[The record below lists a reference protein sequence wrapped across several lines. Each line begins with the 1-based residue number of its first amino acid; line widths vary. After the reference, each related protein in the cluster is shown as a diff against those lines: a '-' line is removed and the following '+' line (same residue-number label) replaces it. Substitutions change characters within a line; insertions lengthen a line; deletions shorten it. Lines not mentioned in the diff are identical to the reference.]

1 MRALLRSLVILAGLV
16 ATIPTLSGAQGT
28 RGVQV
33 QRAAPREVGARRVLI
48 VGVDKYSDQRI
59 PQLRYATVDAMAFAG
74 WLRSP
79 AAAARVDTMII
90 LLNEQA
96 TREAVL
102 DTYRELVAE
111 TKEND
116 ELIVYFAGHGGVRE
130 VHGNQEG
137 YLLPHDAD
145 SSNIARRGISLD
157 DINKEVSYLPGQS
170 PVLLI
175 LDACRSGNLFNS
187 NLMSRAA
194 ESLGPNIR
202 RLVSSEGSQD
212 SQEGEQ
218 WRGHGAFTYF
228 LLNGLYGMADI
239 SGDGNVTL
247 AELGLWVV
255 DRVSSETNQQ
265 QIPQV
270 QPFDH
275 KWVIAPVNQRASDS
289 VAALDAAR
297 PRARGLAAA
306 PPTRGVPA
314 PARPAAGGPPAGP
327 VRPAAP
333 ARAGGVLTLGQRVSA
348 RLEASAPVLDDST
361 HFDTWTYTGRRGD
374 KIAIVMRS
382 SQFDPF
388 LILSRQTPAGR
399 QTVRTDDDGG
409 GGTDA
414 QISLQLPADGEYVIL
429 ANAVAKTDLGDYT
442 LEVQS
447 VAQVEVS
454 FSDVLAR
461 AADLPAAPVGAVTTG
476 SLTDNSQ
483 ILTDKTPFEPFAF
496 DGRAGETVEI
506 EMRTTDFDAY
516 LAVAG
521 VGIDSVLARDDDSG
535 NNLDALVVVTLP
547 RTGRYVVLANA
558 IGRDARG
565 AFELDIRRTPPSVRS
580 QALLGRT
587 VPSGQRIR
595 KDQQIEGDLRR
606 ANETMEDNSRFEV
619 YYYEGRAN
627 EKITITMRSD
637 EFDTYLHIG
646 GTGPLGMRTLWEQ
659 DDDSGGGTDSRLT
672 VTLPMDGVY
681 AIIANAVYPR
691 GRGPYTLSVRDGN
704 SVDLTSMTDKDVI
717 SQARS
722 YPRVRIGQSV
732 RGQLT
737 DNSPVLAD
745 ETPFQGYTL
754 EGRAGQTVQIDMR
767 TTAFDAFLTVGMV
780 GTDSILGRNDDGGED
795 TNAQL
800 TVTLPAD
807 GQYVIFANAIEKDA
821 RGEFTL
827 ELTAGREL
835 HSTAQILAMPARA
848 DRRLRAGQPMS
859 SQITGSLPLMS
870 DRTPYEVWYIEG
882 RAGEQVTV
890 TMRSSDF
897 DAYLHIGKVGAAES
911 LATDDDSGGD
921 LDAQVSVTLPT
932 AGTYAV
938 IANTV
943 AADASGAY
951 TITLGD
957 GAAPAP
963 RPAPSAGGTQTIAQ
977 ILAAPVAPARRLSIG
992 QTQVSRLTASSG
1004 MMPDNTPF
1012 ETWYLEGR
1020 AGTGVTITMRSSEF
1034 DSFLH
1039 VGARGGS
1046 SAIATDDDSGGDLD
1060 SRVTTTIP
1068 AGGVLVIVANTVGE
1082 GESGAYSLEVTEGA
1096 AGPAP
1101 APSTDATLSTV
1112 RILGLDVASDR
1123 RIRVGETR
1131 TSSLSGQHP
1140 MMSDN
1145 TPFETWYLEGRS
1157 GDRITVTMRS
1167 SAMDTYLHFGRQGA
1181 SETLATDDDSGG
1193 GAGGTDA
1200 QVTVTLPANG
1210 TYVIIA
1216 NVLSEGSSGAYT
1228 LEVRSARSGDDS
1240 DSPDVLGLG
1249 AAWTGGW
1256 GWSGELELQK
1266 GQAAAGPLTT
1276 AQILALPVA
1285 RDRTIARDET
1295 RASSLDAADRLRDD
1309 DSYFEAWY
1317 VSGRA
1322 GERITVTMRSDAF
1335 DAFLLVGRQG
1345 ASEILD
1351 SNDDDGGGTDARVTL
1366 ELPADGDYVI
1376 IANSLTERQT
1386 GEFTLTVTTGSD
1398 GTGPQATAAILAA
1411 PVNNARRIAIGQT
1424 QLSRLTA
1431 SSPLM
1436 SDDSPYETWYLEGRA
1451 GQEVTITM
1459 RSSDFDAFLHIG
1471 LQGGDASLSSDDDS
1485 GGDLDA
1491 RITITLPSTGTYV
1504 IIANT
1509 VSEGESGAYS
1519 VEVSA
1524 GAGGTPSGTLDAA
1537 AVLALPVEAAQRIR
1551 VGETRTSQLGATNRM
1566 MSDNTPFETWY
1577 LEGRAGER
1585 ITITMKSSA
1594 FDSYLRIG
1602 AHGAGQPLES
1612 DDDSGG
1618 DLDAQITITLP
1629 SSGVFVLIA
1638 NTLSEGESGSY
1649 TIAVSRAN

>member
-1 MRALLRSLVILAGLV
+1 MRALLRSLLLLAGLLA
-16 ATIPTLSGAQGT
+16 ATPELSSAQRT

-33 QRAAPREVGARRVLI
+33 QRAAQREVGARRVLI
-48 VGVDKYSDQRI
+48 VGVDEYSDQRI

-90 LLNEQA
+90 LLNEDA
-96 TREAVL
+96 TRDAVL

-145 SSNIARRGISLD
+145 STNIARRGISLD

-187 NLMSRAA
+187 NQMSRAA

-228 LLNGLYGMADI
+228 LLNGLYGMAD
-239 SGDGNVTL
+239 SNRDGNVTL
-247 AELGLWVV
+247 AELGMWVV
-255 DRVSSETNQQ
+255 DRVSTETNQQ

-275 KWVIAPVNQRASDS
+275 KWVIAPVNQQASDS
-289 VAALDAAR
+289 VAAEDAAR
-297 PRARGLAAA
+297 PTARGLAAR
-306 PPTRGVPA
+306 PTRGTPPASRPA
-314 PARPAAGGPPAGP
+314 PSRPATP
-327 VRPAAP
+327 V
-333 ARAGGVLTLGQRVSA
+333 GGVLTLGQRVSA

-388 LILSRQTPAGR
+388 LILSRETPAGR

-414 QISLQLPADGEYVIL
+414 QISLQLPADGEYIIL

-454 FSDVLAR
+454 FADVLAR
-461 AADLPAAPVGAVTTG
+461 AADLPAARIGAVTTG
-476 SLTDNSQ
+476 SLTDDSQ

-516 LAVAG
+516 LALAG

-547 RTGRYVVLANA
+547 RNGRYVVLANA

-580 QALLGRT
+580 QALLGRA

-606 ANETMEDNSRFEV
+606 ANETMEDHTRFEV
-619 YYYEGRAN
+619 FYYEGRAN

-637 EFDTYLHIG
+637 EFDTFLHIG

-659 DDDSGGGTDSRLT
+659 DDDSGGDTDSRLT

-691 GRGPYTLSVRDGN
+691 GRGPYTLSIRDGN
-704 SVDLTSMTDKDVI
+704 TVDLTSMTDKDVI
-717 SQARS
+717 SQART

-754 EGRAGQTVQIDMR
+754 DGRAGQTVQIDMR
-767 TTAFDAFLTVGMV
+767 TTAFDAFLTVGMA

-835 HSTAQILAMPARA
+835 HTTAQILAMPARA
-848 DRRLRAGQPMS
+848 DRRLRAGQAMS
-859 SQITGSLPLMS
+859 SQISGSLPLMN

-897 DAYLHIGKVGAAES
+897 DSYLHIGRVGAAEG

-921 LDAQVSVTLPT
+921 LDAQLSVTLPAT
-932 AGTYAV
+932 GTYAI

-957 GAAPAP
+957 GGAPAP
-963 RPAPSAGGTQTIAQ
+963 RPAPAAAGTQTLAE

-1004 MMPDNTPF
+1004 MMPDNSPF

-1020 AGTGVTITMRSSEF
+1020 AGASVTITMRSSDF

-1060 SRVTTTIP
+1060 ARVVTTIP
-1068 AGGVLVIVANTVGE
+1068 AGGVLVIVANTLGAGE
-1082 GESGAYSLEVTEGA
+1082 TGAYSVEVTEGS
-1096 AGPAP
+1096 G
-1101 APSTDATLSTV
+1101 APSTTLSAV
-1112 RILGLDVASDR
+1112 QILGLDVASER

-1131 TSSLSGQHP
+1131 TSSLSSQHP

-1145 TPFETWYLEGRS
+1145 TPFETWYLEGRA

-1167 SAMDTYLHFGRQGA
+1167 SAMDTYLHFGRQGG

-1210 TYVIIA
+1210 MYVIIA

-1240 DSPDVLGLG
+1240 DSPGALGLG

-1256 GWSGELELQK
+1256 GWSGELEMQK
-1266 GQAAAGPLTT
+1266 GQAASGPLTT

-1285 RDRTIARDET
+1285 RDRTIGRDET
-1295 RASSLDAADRLRDD
+1295 RTSSLDAADRLRDD

-1322 GERITVTMRSDAF
+1322 GERITITMRSDAF
-1335 DAFLLVGRQG
+1335 DAFLSVGRQG
-1345 ASEILD
+1345 ASDVLD
-1351 SNDDDGGGTDARVTL
+1351 SNDDDGGGTDARLTL

-1386 GEFTLTVTTGSD
+1386 GEFTLTVSSGSD
-1398 GTGPQATAAILAA
+1398 GSGPQATAAILAA
-1411 PVNNARRIAIGQT
+1411 PVNSARRIAVGQT

-1436 SDDSPYETWYLEGRA
+1436 ADDTPYETWYLDGRA
-1451 GQEVTITM
+1451 GQEITITM
-1459 RSSDFDAFLHIG
+1459 RSSDFDSFLHIG

-1485 GGDLDA
+1485 GGDLDS

-1509 VSEGESGAYS
+1509 LGQGESGAYS
-1519 VEVSA
+1519 VEVSE
-1524 GAGGTPSGTLDAA
+1524 GAGGPPAGTLDAA
-1537 AVLALPVEAAQRIR
+1537 TVLALPVEAAQRIR

-1585 ITITMKSSA
+1585 ITITMRSSA
-1594 FDSYLRIG
+1594 FDSFLRIG
-1602 AHGAGQPLES
+1602 AHGAGEPLEA

-1638 NTLSEGESGSY
+1638 NTLSAGESGSY
-1649 TIAVSRAN
+1649 TLAVSRAN